1 MSTTTDTQ
9 EQQEVITIQEISD
22 GSAVVELPD
31 SIPSPDEQAQN
42 NAGDDDHGS
51 DEDDEAARRAELAV
65 GGAVDA
71 EAERLREQKRLKRQ
85 KRKEYHKQ
93 VASEKD
99 VKLTFLERQ
108 NQELLERLSVLEKKS
123 HGSDI
128 ARINKAIE
136 DQATRIAF
144 AKQKISEATAS
155 GNGELLTSAQ
165 EMWFE
170 ARRQYEALDALKK
183 KVVQPQKQ
191 RTIAAP
197 DPQLQRFATAWMGN
211 NSWYDPNGKD
221 PDSKVALAIDQAM
234 GEEGW
239 NPKTP
244 EYWEELDNR
253 LQRYLPHRYTGDTER
268 EPTRNSRPRNVVTG
282 SGRENASGSGGGK
295 NTFTLSPDQVRA
307 MKDAGMWDDA
317 DKRAKMIRR
326 YAIEARNSNQ
336 R

>member
-1 MSTTTDTQ
+1 MSTATDNTQ
-9 EQQEVITIQEISD
+9 EQEVISIEEAQD
-22 GSAVVELPD
+22 GSAIVELPP
-31 SIPSPDEQAQN
+31 SIQSPDEQPK
-42 NAGDDDHGS
+42 NASDDHDDGS
-51 DEDDEAARRAELAV
+51 DEDDEAERQREMAV
-65 GGAVDA
+65 GGEIDP
-71 EAERLREQKRLKRQ
+71 EAERLREQKRQKRRA
-85 KRKEYHKQ
+85 RKEYHKQ
-93 VASEKD
+93 VAVEKD
-99 VKLTFLERQ
+99 MKLTLLERQ

-128 ARINKAIE
+128 ARLNKAIE
-136 DQATRIAF
+136 DQETRITF
-144 AKQKISEATAS
+144 AKQKIAEATAS
-155 GNGELLTSAQ
+155 GNGEMLTAAQ

-191 RTIAAP
+191 RTIQAP
-197 DPQLQRFATAWMGN
+197 DPVLKKYADAWVSN

-239 NPKTP
+239 NPRTP

-253 LQRYLPHRYTGDTER
+253 LQKYLPHRYTEVADEKPSRT
-268 EPTRNSRPRNVVTG
+268 PSRPRNVMTG
-282 SGRENASGSGGGK
+282 SSRENATSSGGR
-295 NTFTLSPDQVRA
+295 NTFTLSPEQVRA
-307 MKDAGMWDDA
+307 MKDAGMWDDP

-326 YAIEARNSNQ
+326 YAIEARNNQ